1 LNDINLVLKSKRANI
16 FNEKEEENI
25 NDELLINFISESLK
39 FRALYIIFQ
48 SYNELNKNKNYK
60 NKFDIW

>member
-16 FNEKEEENI
+16 FTEKEEENI